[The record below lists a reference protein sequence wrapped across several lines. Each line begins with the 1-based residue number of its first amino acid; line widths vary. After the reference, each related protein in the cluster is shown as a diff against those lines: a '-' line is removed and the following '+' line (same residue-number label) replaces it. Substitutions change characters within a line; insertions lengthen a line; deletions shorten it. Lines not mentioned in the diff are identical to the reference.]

1 MFLYLLFSIG
11 RQFNNGSAITSN
23 IGGLGTLGQHKSS
36 VITAQD
42 NSQLAQKSYGIP
54 TIKLLNPE
62 LYKEMEKTGNSV
74 KDPIYQSLKNIKER
88 HTYLENRQQR
98 IDKRN
103 AEIASSL
110 KQQANKIY

>member
-1 MFLYLLFSIG
+1 
-11 RQFNNGSAITSN
+11 
-23 IGGLGTLGQHKSS
+23 
-36 VITAQD
+36 
-42 NSQLAQKSYGIP
+42 
-54 TIKLLNPE
+54 
-62 LYKEMEKTGNSV
+62 MEKTGNSV

-110 KQQANKIY
+110 K

>member
-1 MFLYLLFSIG
+1 ML
-11 RQFNNGSAITSN
+11 N
-23 IGGLGTLGQHKSS
+23 QHRSS
-36 VITAQD
+36 QITAQE

-62 LYKEMEKTGNSV
+62 LYKEMEKKGNSV
-74 KDPIYQSLKNIKER
+74 RDPIFQSLKNIKER

-103 AEIASSL
+103 AEIITNL
-110 KQQANKIY
+110 